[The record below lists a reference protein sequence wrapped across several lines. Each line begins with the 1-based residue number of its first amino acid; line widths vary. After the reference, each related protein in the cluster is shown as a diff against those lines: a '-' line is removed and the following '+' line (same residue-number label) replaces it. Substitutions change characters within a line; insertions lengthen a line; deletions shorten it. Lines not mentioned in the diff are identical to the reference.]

1 MVVFQFYLPYILPR
15 TEDWYP
21 DAYLQLLFNIGGHKV
36 IVHPRKP
43 SDPLF
48 PHEID
53 RELSSQR
60 VEIPPTD
67 IPVSGVPQEVV
78 VRDLCYDRLE
88 VIVHGE
94 VSSAAEVEKGETRIE
109 YLNAAGQACNHFLDH
124 CRVVAR
130 DPDIK
135 GIKWYYNFSDKTY
148 YFLTPYSMAWC
159 SEENGEIKEFLRD
172 AQGEE
177 LYGLSSGSI
186 LSPERTPVSIASVAA
201 SITQGLEPPLTI
213 SLLVSAKELIAT
225 DNLRQGIIVM
235 ASACEIASR
244 EYIRRKGKEADTE
257 VKRRAGL
264 SNTSFAE
271 RRYHLV
277 PDCIDNRSLKAE
289 DPNTFDLLEKT
300 YRARNNITHE
310 GKLISVDASG
320 GSFVVDRFRAH
331 RFWEAC
337 EHAVDWLD
345 GL

>member
-1 MVVFQFYLPYILPR
+1 MVVFQFYLPYLLPR

-21 DAYLQLLFNIGGHKV
+21 DGYLQLRFNIGGHEV
-36 IVHPRKP
+36 SVHPRKP

-53 RELSSQR
+53 RELSNQH
-60 VEIPPTD
+60 VEIPPTE
-67 IPVSGVPQEVV
+67 IPVTDVPQEVV

-88 VIVHGE
+88 VVVYGE
-94 VSSAAEVEKGETRIE
+94 VSSAAEVEKEETRIE

-130 DPDIK
+130 DPDIR
-135 GIKWYYNFSDKTY
+135 GIEWYYNFSDKTY

-159 SEENGEIKEFLRD
+159 SEESGEIKEFLRD
-172 AQGEE
+172 AQGEP

-186 LSPERTPVSIASVAA
+186 LSPKRTPVSIASVAA
-201 SITQGLEPPLTI
+201 SITQGLEPRLTT

-244 EYIRRKGKEADTE
+244 EYIRRKGRETDAE

-264 SNTSFAE
+264 PNTSFAE

-277 PDCIDNRSLKAE
+277 PEYTDNRSLKTE

-310 GKLISVDASG
+310 GKLISVDVSG
-320 GSFVVDRFRAH
+320 GSFVVDRFHAH

-337 EHAVDWLD
+337 ERAVDWLD

>member
-1 MVVFQFYLPYILPR
+1 MVVFQFYLPYLLPR
-15 TEDWYP
+15 MEDWYP
-21 DAYLQLLFNIGGHKV
+21 EEYLQLRFNIGGHKV

-60 VEIPPTD
+60 IEIPPTD
-67 IPVSGVPQEVV
+67 ILVVDVPQEVI

-88 VIVHGE
+88 VVVYGE
-94 VSSAAEVEKGETRIE
+94 VSSAAEVEKEETRIE
-109 YLNAAGQACNHFLDH
+109 YLNASGQACNHFLDH
-124 CRVVAR
+124 CRVVTR

-135 GIKWYYNFSDKTY
+135 GIKWHYNFSDKTY

-172 AQGEE
+172 AQGEA

-186 LSPERTPVSIASVAA
+186 LSPKRTPVSIASVAA
-201 SITQGLEPPLTI
+201 SISQELEPRLII
-213 SLLVSAKELIAT
+213 SLLVNSKVLIAT
-225 DNLRQGIIVM
+225 DNLREGIIVM

-244 EYIRRKGKEADTE
+244 EYIQRKGKETDAE
-257 VKRRAGL
+257 VTRRAGL
-264 SNTSFAE
+264 ANTSFAE

-277 PDCIDNRSLKAE
+277 PEYIDNRSLKTE
-289 DPNTFDLLEKT
+289 DFNTFDLLEKT

-310 GKLISVDASG
+310 GKLISVDALT
-320 GSFVVDRFRAH
+320 GSFVVDRFHAH

-337 EHAVDWLD
+337 ERAVDWLD